1 MKDLQKEIQ
10 DSIEK
15 NLPKQVGDTL
25 RKRLEEADRLET
37 SLKVSEGRVE
47 TLSRELSKSIETIEE
62 YKRFDERNAALE
74 VREKELKEK
83 EIKFEIE
90 TLTYQL
96 AAEKDKTEFSKNIAL
111 GLVRNTNYRKAIF
124 DSENPGGYPMFDGQG
139 NAHYPIATD
148 RNYTETKTEE

>member
-1 MKDLQKEIQ
+1 MKKLEEIQ
-10 DSIEK
+10 ESIEK

-25 RKRLEEADRLET
+25 RKRLEEADRLEAA
-37 SLKVSEGRVE
+37 LKVSEDRADG
-47 TLSRELSKSIETIEE
+47 LSKDLNKALEIIED
-62 YKRFDERNAALE
+62 YKKFDERNAALE

-148 RNYTETKTEE
+148 RNYTETKTET